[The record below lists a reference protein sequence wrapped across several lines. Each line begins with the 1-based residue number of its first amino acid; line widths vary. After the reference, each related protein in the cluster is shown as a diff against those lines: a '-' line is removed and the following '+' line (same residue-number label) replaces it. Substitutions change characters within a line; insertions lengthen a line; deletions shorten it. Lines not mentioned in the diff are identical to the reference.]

1 MKKLGVALL
10 VVSIAAGTS
19 QAIVPGVHE
28 TGREMRSV
36 STMDSQFRTP
46 QGYHI
51 WSLGYI
57 TPAEGP
63 LFAFEI
69 PRKPGG

>member
-1 MKKLGVALL
+1 MKKLVFAMLGM
-10 VVSIAAGTS
+10 SIAAGMS
-19 QAIVPGVHE
+19 KAIVPGVPE
-28 TGREMRSV
+28 AGREMRSV
-36 STMDSQFRTP
+36 SAMDSQINTP

-51 WSLGYI
+51 WRLDYMSKI
-57 TPAEGP
+57 DGP

>member
-1 MKKLGVALL
+1 MKKLGIALL
-10 VVSIAAGTS
+10 AVSIAAGTS
-19 QAIVPGVHE
+19 KAIVPGVPE
-28 TGREMRSV
+28 TGREMRSI
-36 STMDSQFRTP
+36 SAMESQIRTP

-51 WSLGYI
+51 WSLNYL